1 MSHSSEPAGPAE
13 PARAGRCPAS
23 RAAHRRAR
31 PARQHPA
38 PPRQRPAHGQP
49 CAGRGEAYE
58 LTDEDREWIRRTAAS
73 LGPLTSRQ
81 RDLLGQLLRPH
92 R

>member
-1 MSHSSEPAGPAE
+1 MSHSESASQAE
-13 PARAGRCPAS
+13 PARPGRCPATRPS
-23 RAAHRRAR
+23 RRTAR
-31 PARQHPA
+31 PHPA
-38 PPRQRPAHGQP
+38 PPRQRPAHGKP

-58 LTDEDREWIRRTAAS
+58 LTDDDREWIRRTVDR